1 VFSFS
6 DIWRRT
12 SKVEDKEHV
21 IEITQR
27 GKNALSTGLI
37 SGVEADILEQMKTGY
52 PYTLD
57 TLSEAICVKR
67 TLVRTAANRLLDN
80 KYIEVVN

>member
-1 VFSFS
+1 MVSFG
-6 DIWRRT
+6 DFWHKT
-12 SKVEDKEHV
+12 SKVEAKEHV

-27 GKNALSTGLI
+27 GKNALAAGYSSGL
-37 SGVEADILEQMKTGY
+37 EADILEQMKTGY

-57 TLSEAICVKR
+57 TLSDALSVKR